1 MPEHEDYCP
10 SGDHRPPAEGGSC
23 DCGMVTRIPVVVP
36 LTGPV
41 DVRTVLAR
49 CLDEDAG
56 SIPAPGAPA
65 VEQRVGRVL
74 AALADA
80 GFVLTHEPRPSRRS
94 A

>member
-23 DCGMVTRIPVVVP
+23 DCGMVTRIPVDVP
-36 LTGPV
+36 LAGPV
-41 DVRTVLAR
+41 DVRRVLAR

-56 SIPAPGAPA
+56 GASAPGAPA
-65 VEQRVGRVL
+65 VEQRVGRLL

-80 GFVLTHEPRPSRRS
+80 GFVLTQEPRLRRP